1 MKKILAGTSAL
12 IAAGLLA
19 GAAHAADP
27 ITLSVGGYA
36 HWSIGFAD
44 NDDENGDSNVADVKG
59 DHRLWFTGET
69 TLDNGLTVGV
79 FSSFQ
84 PGGRTNN
91 TSGFSYTSGEV
102 TTHKAYVTVGGGF
115 GTVYFGTQDHAAEL
129 IHKGAPHVG
138 SGVTFGFTKSNSVA
152 GFWVENPV
160 IGQNADGDDV
170 RVQYRGHS
178 IADTGSGA
186 DALTYISP
194 SFGGFQVG
202 ASYIPTA
209 VSHDRTFKRDESSG
223 FGAGAVYAGEFGG
236 VSVHADAAH
245 VWVDA
250 AGDADIRDWQL
261 GLQLGYAG
269 FSVGGGYSN
278 FDQDGG
284 AEADVWEAGIAYAT
298 GPYAVSL
305 SYRNQETDVGLAN
318 DHEVDHWQLGGAYT
332 MGPGVKLEGQVLHMD
347 FDSGVPGGIDNEG
360 WAAYTGVALSF

>member
-36 HWSIGFAD
+36 HWSIGVAD
-44 NDDENGDSNVADVKG
+44 NEDVDGNTADAKG
-59 DHRLWFTGET
+59 DHRMWFTGET
-69 TLDNGLTVGV
+69 TLDNGLNVGV
-79 FSSFQ
+79 FTSFQ

-91 TSGFSYTSGEV
+91 AAGYTYTTGEV

-138 SGVTFGFTKSNSVA
+138 SGVTFGFTKSNSAGGAWVA
-152 GFWVENPV
+152 NPGV
-160 IGQNADGDDV
+160 A
-170 RVQYRGHS
+170 YRGHS
-178 IADTGSGA
+178 IADVGSGA

-209 VSHDRTFKRDESSG
+209 VSHNRAFKANQAAG

-250 AGDADIRDWQL
+250 PGDANVRDWQL

-269 FSVGGGYSN
+269 FSVGAGYSN
-278 FDQDGG
+278 VDDETGILAG
-284 AEADVWEAGIAYAT
+284 AASEADVWEAGIAYAT
-298 GPYAVSL
+298 GPYAVAL
-305 SYRNQETDVGLAN
+305 SYRNQETEIDGLAA
-318 DHEVDHWQLGGAYT
+318 DHEVHHWQLGGAYT

-347 FDSGVPGGIDNEG
+347 FDNNAGVTNEG